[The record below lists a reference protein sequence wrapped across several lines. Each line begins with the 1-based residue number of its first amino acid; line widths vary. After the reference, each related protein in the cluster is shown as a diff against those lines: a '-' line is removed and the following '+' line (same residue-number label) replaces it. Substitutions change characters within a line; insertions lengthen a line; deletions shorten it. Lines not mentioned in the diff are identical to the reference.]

1 MKKLVL
7 SLAIFGFA
15 SVAMAQETGKQD
27 TPVQKMGV
35 IQKRTLPI
43 ERMETDLKL
52 TDVQKEQIK
61 ALKEKPSPYQAEMK
75 KLRERQMELRTLQ
88 QKERDAEMKKILTPE
103 QYTTWSQHKAKK
115 AEMHKKPGFKDRKS
129 VK

>member
-1 MKKLVL
+1 
-7 SLAIFGFA
+7 
-15 SVAMAQETGKQD
+15 
-27 TPVQKMGV
+27 
-35 IQKRTLPI
+35 
-43 ERMETDLKL
+43 METDLKL

>member
-1 MKKLVL
+1 
-7 SLAIFGFA
+7 
-15 SVAMAQETGKQD
+15 
-27 TPVQKMGV
+27 
-35 IQKRTLPI
+35 
-43 ERMETDLKL
+43 
-52 TDVQKEQIK
+52 
-61 ALKEKPSPYQAEMK
+61 
-75 KLRERQMELRTLQ
+75 MELRTLQ

>member
-7 SLAIFGFA
+7 SLAMFGFV

-27 TPVQKMGV
+27 APVQKMGV

>member
-7 SLAIFGFA
+7 SLAMFGFA

>member
-7 SLAIFGFA
+7 SLAMFGFA

-27 TPVQKMGV
+27 APVQKMGV

>member
-7 SLAIFGFA
+7 CLAMFVFA

>member
-7 SLAIFGFA
+7 SLAMFGFA

-115 AEMHKKPGFKDRKS
+115 AEMHKKPCLK
-129 VK
+129 

>member
-7 SLAIFGFA
+7 SLARFGFA

>member
-7 SLAIFGFA
+7 SLAMFGFA
-15 SVAMAQETGKQD
+15 SVAIAQETSKQD
-27 TPVQKMGV
+27 APVQKMGV

>member
-75 KLRERQMELRTLQ
+75 KLRER
-88 QKERDAEMKKILTPE
+88 
-103 QYTTWSQHKAKK
+103 
-115 AEMHKKPGFKDRKS
+115 
-129 VK
+129 